1 MAKNWHFGNILKVF
15 GDYVRAY
22 LVLGKNLSLLGST
35 LYAISAILIV
45 ANGLV
50 LTNNLAIWSHCL
62 EVVYPCK
69 KLAEEAK
76 ITFGRNKMERDYA
89 KGQSDKVS
97 TIVNYNWGPVANL
110 INILRL

>member
-15 GDYVRAY
+15 GDNVRAY
-22 LVLGKNLSLLGST
+22 LVLSKNLSLLW
-35 LYAISAILIV
+35 AISAILIV

-89 KGQSDKVS
+89 KGQSDKFS